1 VIVIVIV
8 LVIVIGCFPATVPTG
23 LVPVER

>member
-1 VIVIVIV
+1 VIV

>member
-1 VIVIVIV
+1 VIV
-8 LVIVIGCFPATVPTG
+8 LVIVIGRFPAPAPTG